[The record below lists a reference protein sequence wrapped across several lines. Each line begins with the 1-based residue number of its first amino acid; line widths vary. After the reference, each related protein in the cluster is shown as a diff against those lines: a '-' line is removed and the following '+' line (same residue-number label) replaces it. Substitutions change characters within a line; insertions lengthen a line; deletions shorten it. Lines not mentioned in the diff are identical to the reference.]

1 MFLRIDRLQIEL
13 PQPKDAS
20 PDVPDLPPV
29 PETVAPGFDPAE
41 LPAIA
46 KTLFG

>member
-20 PDVPDLPPV
+20 PDS
-29 PETVAPGFDPAE
+29 AAAE
-41 LPAIA
+41 QFLYGGRLGEASE
-46 KTLFG
+46 